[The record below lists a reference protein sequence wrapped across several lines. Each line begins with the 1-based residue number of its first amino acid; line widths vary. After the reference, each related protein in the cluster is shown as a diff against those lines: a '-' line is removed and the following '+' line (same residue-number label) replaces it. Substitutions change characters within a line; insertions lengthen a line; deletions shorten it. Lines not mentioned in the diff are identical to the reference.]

1 MEAIGTLAGG
11 IAHDFNNILGAVIG
25 YTEMALNDNG
35 DNGPL
40 VSNLQEVLKAGK
52 RAKDL
57 VKHILAF
64 SRQADKEVKPI
75 RVKTIVKETLN
86 LLRASIPTT
95 IEIRQFIQSDG
106 VILADS
112 TQIHQVLMNLCTN
125 AHHAMREAGGELE
138 VSLTNVELESG
149 LTERGLSVVP
159 GSYICLKVSD
169 TGHGMSSEVVDR
181 IFDPFFTTK
190 ERDEGT
196 GMGLSVVHGII
207 NSHGGAIRV
216 QSDLGKGSTFE
227 IYLPVIDRELKAPRK
242 DNQQIPRGNESILFI
257 DDEISLVDIGQQV
270 LELLGY
276 KVVTRTSSLEALELF
291 RAKPDTF
298 DLVITDMTMPNMT
311 GAKLAQEM
319 MSIRP
324 QIPVILCTGYSQQ
337 ITKEQA
343 KKIGIRQFLLKPI
356 VMDELAR
363 TIRNVLDNP

>member
-1 MEAIGTLAGG
+1 M
-11 IAHDFNNILGAVIG
+11 
-25 YTEMALNDNG
+25 
-35 DNGPL
+35 
-40 VSNLQEVLKAGK
+40 
-52 RAKDL
+52 
-57 VKHILAF
+57 
-64 SRQADKEVKPI
+64 
-75 RVKTIVKETLN
+75 
-86 LLRASIPTT
+86 
-95 IEIRQFIQSDG
+95 
-106 VILADS
+106 
-112 TQIHQVLMNLCTN
+112 
-125 AHHAMREAGGELE
+125 
-138 VSLTNVELESG
+138 SLTNVELESG

-227 IYLPVIDRELKAPRK
+227 IYLPVIERELEATRK
-242 DNQQIPRGNESILFI
+242 DDEQIPRGNESILFI

-270 LELLGY
+270 LERLGY
-276 KVVTRTSSLEALELF
+276 KVVTRISSLEALELF
-291 RAKPDTF
+291 RAKPETF